1 MMGNGNGEEVRQLRE
16 ENKVQMRALVS
27 LQNRMT
33 KIVEQWNNDGLPNER
48 VEA

>member
-1 MMGNGNGEEVRQLRE
+1 M
-16 ENKVQMRALVS
+16 VS

-48 VEA
+48 VEV

>member
-1 MMGNGNGEEVRQLRE
+1 LRE

-33 KIVEQWNNDGLPNER
+33 KLLERWDGDGLPEER
-48 VEA
+48 AVA